1 MVSQTLQQFNTT
13 KWLARTFQRATPS
26 QPHYCGSRVTWR
38 PVRVVK
44 LSALPGGLGMVS
56 FTVYASSKSPQDK
69 DLVKPEQLSVY
80 NEPSTNSKYVT
91 EQPGWLLQRI
101 SGVRQTVEPFAA
113 QCKGAYNAI
122 KNGAENTI
130 AFGKGAYVF
139 LKDPPEGFLPRVGV
153 ITVSGLAGLILAAR
167 GPQFKKVAYPVGLAS
182 VGMAICYPQ
191 EALSVAKFSG
201 QKMYAVGQGS
211 YMVARAFW
219 KRSAARRERDLEATK
234 AQADQLMEAENTDT
248 SLTTELPQQLQ
259 SEVTFV
265 PTEEKQ
271 MVVIDPTLMDHG
283 QSNPEDTDMY
293 STRS

>member
-1 MVSQTLQQFNTT
+1 MN
-13 KWLARTFQRATPS
+13 RAS
-26 QPHYCGSRVTWR
+26 CLSGAISAY
-38 PVRVVK
+38 VVK

-56 FTVYASSKSPQDK
+56 FTVYASSKNSQDK
-69 DLVKPEQLSVY
+69 DLIKPEQLSVY

-101 SGVRQTVEPFAA
+101 SGARQTVQPFAA

-167 GPQFKKVAYPVGLAS
+167 GPQFKKVMYPAGLAS

-201 QKMYAVGQGS
+201 QKMYAVSQGT
-211 YMVARAFW
+211 YMFARAFW
-219 KRSAARRERDLEATK
+219 KRNAARRERDREATK
-234 AQADQLMEAENTDT
+234 AQADQLIEAENTDT
-248 SLTTELPQQLQ
+248 SLTKALPQELQ
-259 SEVTFV
+259 SEVTFM
-265 PTEEKQ
+265 PMEEKQ

>member
-1 MVSQTLQQFNTT
+1 MFRSQYLRHCACSSAVAMVSQ
-13 KWLARTFQRATPS
+13 
-26 QPHYCGSRVTWR
+26 
-38 PVRVVK
+38 VVK

-56 FTVYASSKSPQDK
+56 FTVYASSKNSQDK
-69 DLVKPEQLSVY
+69 DLIKPEQLSVY

-101 SGVRQTVEPFAA
+101 SGARQTVQPFAA

-167 GPQFKKVAYPVGLAS
+167 GPQFKKVMYPAGLAS

-191 EALSVAKFSG
+191 EALSVAK
-201 QKMYAVGQGS
+201 
-211 YMVARAFW
+211 
-219 KRSAARRERDLEATK
+219 ATK
-234 AQADQLMEAENTDT
+234 AQADQLIEAENTDT
-248 SLTTELPQQLQ
+248 SLTKALPQELQ
-259 SEVTFV
+259 SEVTFM
-265 PTEEKQ
+265 PMEEKQ